1 MDDHVNGDDGRLTPL
16 IAAVADGVDVDWEA
30 AESSALD
37 ADERDLILQLRVLAR
52 LVTVF
57 RSQGESDAAAPP
69 ERAAPEPESRPDAFL
84 DQADTPRL
92 GSWGHLE
99 IRSQVGSGTF
109 GTVFRAWEPGLERE
123 FALKLLHDTRQVRDD
138 AALEEARLLARI
150 RHPNVVTIFGVDCF
164 DGRVGFWME
173 FVNGRTLKEI
183 LNEQGPFSAQEAVV
197 FGLDLCRA
205 LAAVHQAG
213 FLHRDVK
220 AQNVMREAGGRIV
233 LMDFG
238 AAAVVNVGSH
248 PAVDLKGTPLY
259 LAPEVL
265 HGHPPS
271 LQSDLYSLGVL
282 LYYLVSGD
290 FPVKGRSLDDIRK
303 AHSQGRRRSLR
314 DARPDLP
321 SGFVRV
327 VDDATAVFPE
337 RRPDS
342 AGLMEALLEN
352 AVGRGTT
359 ARVAA
364 TSAREAQQPVEC
376 PSIAVL
382 PFVDMSPEKNLEF
395 FCHGIAEEIIN
406 ALTHVS
412 GLRVVAHSSAFRF
425 KSTEEDVRRIGS
437 VLNVGT
443 VLEGSVRASGNRLR
457 VISRLIDAADGSHL
471 WSERFDRNLD
481 DVFAVQDE
489 IAKAAVSALGIR
501 VKPGHRDFA
510 TLLGTPGTRDV
521 EAYTSYLEG
530 RHYWNQRT
538 EAALHKSVSCFQAAI
553 EKDSSYAEAYAG
565 LAEADATLAL
575 YGVLS
580 PHDVMPR
587 AKVAAQRATDIVGTM
602 SSPFA
607 TLGCIAAV
615 YDWAWPEAERQYHR
629 AIELNPEH
637 PAAHHW
643 YAINYLVPLKR
654 FDEADTELRR
664 AVGADPLSMPIRVS
678 LGLRSYFAHRYAQ
691 ARDELRDSF
700 ELDAGSATARLF
712 LGLTLVEMGSVDEA
726 VPELECA
733 LQVARSPEMIAALG
747 YAFARAGNIDRA
759 RQAVGELMTVASAR
773 YISSSL
779 IAQVHAGLGEPLQAL
794 DWLEKAHDAHAA
806 DLAWLPV
813 RPVFDSLRSETRFN
827 ALLERLGH

>member
-1 MDDHVNGDDGRLTPL
+1 VDDPVDAEDDRLSPL
-16 IAAVADGVDVDWEA
+16 TAAIADGVDVDWEA
-30 AESSALD
+30 AASSAVD
-37 ADERDLILQLRVLAR
+37 ADERDLIGQLQILAR
-52 LVTVF
+52 LGTAF
-57 RSQGESDAAAPP
+57 RDQGAEGDATGPPENPAGESKLRQGPSHEAGTPP
-69 ERAAPEPESRPDAFL
+69 LE
-84 DQADTPRL
+84 
-92 GSWGHLE
+92 SWGNLK
-99 IRSQVGSGTF
+99 IRSQIGSGHF

-123 FALKLLHDTRQVRDD
+123 FALKLLHGTPHLRDD
-138 AALEEARLLARI
+138 AALKEARLLAKI

-164 DGRVGFWME
+164 DDRVGLWME

-183 LNEQGPFSAQEAVV
+183 LEEQGPFSAQEAVV

-220 AQNVMREAGGRIV
+220 AQNVMREAGGRTV

-238 AAAVVNVGSH
+238 AAGVVTIGS
-248 PAVDLKGTPLY
+248 PALDLKGTPLY

-265 HGHPPS
+265 QGDPPS
-271 LQSDLYSLGVL
+271 VQSDLYSLGVL
-282 LYYLVSGD
+282 LHYLVCGD
-290 FPVKGRSLDDIRK
+290 FPVKGRSLDEIER
-303 AHSQGRRRSLR
+303 AHAQGRRRSLR

-321 SGFVRV
+321 SAFVRV
-327 VDDATAVFPE
+327 VDDATAALPA

-342 AGLMEALLEN
+342 AGLMEALLEH
-352 AVGRGTT
+352 AVGR
-359 ARVAA
+359 A
-364 TSAREAQQPVEC
+364 TIAREPAIAAPEPQQPVDD

-382 PFVDMSPEKNLEF
+382 PFVDMTPEKNLEF

-406 ALTHVS
+406 ALTSVP

-425 KSTEEDVRRIGS
+425 KSSEDVRRIGTT
-437 VLNVGT
+437 LNVGT

-457 VISRLIDAADGSHL
+457 VISRLINAADGSHL

-489 IAKAAVSALGIR
+489 IAKAAVSALGVR
-501 VKPGHRDFA
+501 VKPGQPGFA
-510 TLLGTPGTRDV
+510 TLLRTPSTRDL
-521 EAYTSYLEG
+521 EAYTSYLKG

-538 EAALHKSVSCFQAAI
+538 EAALQKSVVCFQAAI
-553 EKDSSYAEAYAG
+553 EKDSSYADAYAG
-565 LAEADATLAL
+565 LAEAYATLAL

-580 PHDVMPR
+580 PHEVIPR
-587 AKVAAQRATDIVGTM
+587 AKTAAQRAIDIAGTM
-602 SSPFA
+602 SGPFA
-607 TLGCIAAV
+607 TLGCLAAV
-615 YDWAWPEAERQYHR
+615 YDWAWPEAERHYLR

-637 PAAHHW
+637 PTAHHW

-654 FDEADTELRR
+654 FDEADAELRR

-691 ARDELRDSF
+691 ACDELRDSF
-700 ELDAGSATARLF
+700 ELEAGSATGRLF
-712 LGLTLVEMGSVDEA
+712 LGLTLVEMGNCDEA
-726 VPELECA
+726 LPELETA

-747 YAFARAGNIDRA
+747 YAFARAGHIDRA
-759 RQAVGELMTVASAR
+759 RQALGELMAFASAR
-773 YISSSL
+773 YISYSL
-779 IAQVHAGLGEPLQAL
+779 IAQVHAGLGEPLQAF
-794 DWLEKAHDAHAA
+794 DWLEKATDAHAA

-813 RPVFDSLRSETRFN
+813 RPVFDSLRPEPRFN

>member
-1 MDDHVNGDDGRLTPL
+1 VDDPVNGYDGRLTPL
-16 IAAVADGVDVDWEA
+16 TAAVADGVDVDWEA
-30 AESSALD
+30 AESRAVD
-37 ADERDLILQLRVLAR
+37 AEERDLIRQLVVLAR
-52 LVTVF
+52 LVRTF
-57 RSQGESDAAAPP
+57 RSQGESDAAAPS
-69 ERAAPEPESRPDAFL
+69 ERGAAEPQLCPDSPL
-84 DQADTPRL
+84 DQARTSPL
-92 GSWGHLE
+92 ESWGHLK
-99 IRSQVGSGTF
+99 IRSEIGRGNF
-109 GTVFRAWEPGLERE
+109 GMVFRAWEPGLERE
-123 FALKLLHDTRQVRDD
+123 VALKLLHETPRVRDD
-138 AALEEARLLARI
+138 AALKEARLLARI
-150 RHPNVVTIFGVDCF
+150 RHSNVVTIFGVDRI

-173 FVNGRTLKEI
+173 LVNGRTLKEI
-183 LNEQGPFSAQEAVV
+183 LNEQGPFSAQEAMV

-238 AAAVVNVGSH
+238 AAVVNVGSY
-248 PAVDLKGTPLY
+248 PPVDLKGTPLY

-265 HGHPPS
+265 QGSPPS
-271 LQSDLYSLGVL
+271 VRSDLYSLGVL

-290 FPVKGRSLDDIRK
+290 FPVNGRSFDDICT
-303 AHSQGRRRSLR
+303 AHSQGWRRSLR

-321 SGFVRV
+321 SAFVRV
-327 VDDATAVFPE
+327 VDDATALLPE

-342 AGLMEALLEN
+342 AGVMEALLEN
-352 AVGRGTT
+352 AVGRGTS
-359 ARVAA
+359 ARAVAA
-364 TSAREAQQPVEC
+364 SARDTQTPVEC

-395 FCHGIAEEIIN
+395 FCYGIAEEITN
-406 ALTHVS
+406 ALTSVS

-425 KSTEEDVRRIGS
+425 KSTDEDVRRIGS
-437 VLNVGT
+437 VLNART
-443 VLEGSVRASGNRLR
+443 VLAGSVRASGNRLR
-457 VISRLIDAADGSHL
+457 VISRLINAADGSHL

-501 VKPGHRDFA
+501 VRSGHGYFA
-510 TLLGTPGTRDV
+510 TLPGTPSTRDV
-521 EAYTSYLEG
+521 EAYRSYLKG

-538 EAALHKSVSCFQAAI
+538 EYALHKSLSCFQAAI

-565 LAEADATLAL
+565 LAEAYATLAL

-587 AKVAAQRATDIVGTM
+587 AKAAAQQAMDIVGAM

-615 YDWAWPEAERQYHR
+615 YDWAWPEAERHYHR
-629 AIELNPEH
+629 AFELNPEH

-691 ARDELRDSF
+691 ARDEFRDSF

-712 LGLTLVEMGSVDEA
+712 LGLTLVEMGSFDEA
-726 VPELECA
+726 VPQLETA
-733 LQVARSPEMIAALG
+733 LQIARSPEMIAALG
-747 YAFARAGNIDRA
+747 YAFARVGNIDRA
-759 RQAVGELMTVASAR
+759 RQAVGELMALASAR
-773 YISSSL
+773 YVSSSL
-779 IAQVHAGLGEPLQAL
+779 IAQVHAGLGEPLQAF
-794 DWLEKAHDAHAA
+794 DWLEKASDAHAA

-827 ALLERLGH
+827 VLLERLGR

>member
-1 MDDHVNGDDGRLTPL
+1 MDDPVNPDDTRLIPL
-16 IAAVADGVDVDWEA
+16 IAAVADGVDVDWDE
-30 AESSALD
+30 AESSAID
-37 ADERDLILQLRVLAR
+37 GDERDLILQLRNLAR
-52 LVTVF
+52 LATVF
-57 RSQGESDAAAPP
+57 RRHGESGAAAPP
-69 ERAAPEPESRPDAFL
+69 EGPAAESKLRQDL
-84 DQADTPRL
+84 DEADTPRL
-92 GSWGHLE
+92 ESWGHLK
-99 IRSQVGSGTF
+99 IRSKVGSGNF
-109 GTVFRAWEPGLERE
+109 GQVFRAWEPGLERE
-123 FALKLLHDTRQVRDD
+123 FALKLLHDTPSVRDD
-138 AALEEARLLARI
+138 AALNEARLLARI
-150 RHPNVVTIFGVDCF
+150 RHPNVVTIFGVDRF

-173 FVNGRTLKEI
+173 FVSGRTLKEI
-183 LNEQGPFSAQEAVV
+183 LEEQGPFSAQEAVM

-220 AQNVMREAGGRIV
+220 AQNVMREAGGRTV

-238 AAAVVNVGSH
+238 AAAVMNVGPH
-248 PAVDLKGTPLY
+248 PAGNLKGTPLY

-265 HGHPPS
+265 QGKPPS
-271 LQSDLYSLGVL
+271 VQSDLYGVGVL

-290 FPVKGRSLDDIRK
+290 FPVNGRSLDDLRK
-303 AHSQGRRRSLR
+303 AHSQGRRRLLR
-314 DARPDLP
+314 DVRPDLP
-321 SGFVRV
+321 SAFVRV
-327 VDDATAVFPE
+327 VDDATAALPE

-352 AVGRGTT
+352 TVGRGTI
-359 ARVAA
+359 ARPAA
-364 TSAREAQQPVEC
+364 TSAHGPQQPEEC

-382 PFVDMSPEKNLEF
+382 PFVDMSPEKNLDF

-406 ALTHVS
+406 ALTSVS

-443 VLEGSVRASGNRLR
+443 VLEGSVRAYGNRLR
-457 VISRLIDAADGSHL
+457 VISRLINAADGCHL

-489 IAKAAVSALGIR
+489 IAKAAVSALGVQVKHRHPDGAIR
-501 VKPGHRDFA
+501 R
-510 TLLGTPGTRDV
+510 GTPTTRDL
-521 EAYTSYLEG
+521 EAYTLYLKG

-538 EAALHKSVSCFQAAI
+538 EAALHKSASSFQAAI
-553 EKDSSYAEAYAG
+553 EKDSRYAEAYAG
-565 LAEADATLAL
+565 LADAYATLAL

-580 PHDVMPR
+580 PHDVMPQ
-587 AKVAAQRATDIVGTM
+587 AKAAAQRAIDIVGTM

-615 YDWAWPEAERQYHR
+615 YDWAWPEAERHYRR

-637 PAAHHW
+637 PVAHHW

-664 AVGADPLSMPIRVS
+664 AVEADPLSMPIRVS
-678 LGLRSYFAHRYAQ
+678 LGLRSYFAHRYVQ

-700 ELDAGSATARLF
+700 ELEAGSATARLF
-712 LGLTLVEMGSVDEA
+712 LGLTLVEMGSFDEA
-726 VPELECA
+726 VRELETA
-733 LQVARSPEMIAALG
+733 LQIARSPEMIAALG

-759 RQAVGELMTVASAR
+759 RQALGELMTVASAR

-779 IAQVHAGLGEPLQAL
+779 IAQVHAGLGEPLQAF
-794 DWLEKAHDAHAA
+794 DWLEKASGAHAA

>member
-1 MDDHVNGDDGRLTPL
+1 MDDPVNADDTRLNPL
-16 IAAVADGVDVDWEA
+16 TAAVADGVDVDWES
-30 AESSALD
+30 AESSAVG
-37 ADERDLILQLRVLAR
+37 ADEREVIQQSRILAR

-57 RSQGESDAAAPP
+57 KDQEDGDVAASPESPAGGSNVQPEPSRDEADAPP
-69 ERAAPEPESRPDAFL
+69 LE
-84 DQADTPRL
+84 
-92 GSWGHLE
+92 SWGHLK
-99 IRSQVGSGTF
+99 IRAQIGHGHF
-109 GTVFRAWEPGLERE
+109 GTVFRAWEPGLERD
-123 FALKLLHDTRQVRDD
+123 FALKLLHDTPRLRDD
-138 AALEEARLLARI
+138 AALKEARLLARI

-164 DGRVGFWME
+164 DDRVGFWME
-173 FVNGRTLKEI
+173 FVNGRTLKDIVE
-183 LNEQGPFSAQEAVV
+183 EQGPFSAQEAVV

-238 AAAVVNVGSH
+238 AAAVVSAGSH
-248 PAVDLKGTPLY
+248 SALGLKGTPLY
-259 LAPEVL
+259 LAPEVIQ
-265 HGHPPS
+265 GDPPS
-271 LQSDLYSLGVL
+271 AKSDLYSLGVL

-290 FPVKGRSLDDIRK
+290 FPVTGRSLDEIDQ

-327 VDDATAVFPE
+327 VDDATAVLPE

-342 AGLMEALLEN
+342 AGLMEALLEH
-352 AVGRGTT
+352 AVGRVTM
-359 ARVAA
+359 ARAAA
-364 TSAREAQQPVEC
+364 TPAPEPLQPGDY

-382 PFVDMSPEKNLEF
+382 PFVDMTPEKNLEF

-406 ALTHVS
+406 ALTGVS

-437 VLNVGT
+437 MLNVGT

-457 VISRLIDAADGSHL
+457 VISRLINAADGSHL

-489 IAKAAVSALGIR
+489 ITKAAVKALGVR
-501 VKPGHRDFA
+501 VKPGHPDFA
-510 TLLGTPGTRDV
+510 TLVRTPSTRDL
-521 EAYTSYLEG
+521 EAYTSFLKG

-538 EAALHKSVSCFQAAI
+538 EAALHKSVSYFQAAI
-553 EKDSSYAEAYAG
+553 DKDSSYAEAYAG
-565 LAEADATLAL
+565 LAEAYATLAL

-580 PHDVMPR
+580 PHDVIPR
-587 AKVAAQRATDIVGTM
+587 AKAAAQRAIDIADTM

-607 TLGCIAAV
+607 TLGCVAAV
-615 YDWAWPEAERQYHR
+615 YDWAWPEAERQYRR

-654 FDEADTELRR
+654 FEEADTELQR

-678 LGLRSYFAHRYAQ
+678 LGLRSYFARRYAQ

-726 VPELECA
+726 VPELETA

-747 YAFARAGNIDRA
+747 YAFARAGNGDRA
-759 RQAVGELMTVASAR
+759 RQTLGELMTFAGAR
-773 YISSSL
+773 YLSSSL
-779 IAQVHAGLGEPLQAL
+779 IAQVHAGLGETHQAL
-794 DWLEKAHDAHAA
+794 DWLEKAYDAHAA

-813 RPVFDSLRSETRFN
+813 RPVFDSLRSETRFH
-827 ALLERLGH
+827 ALMERLGH